1 MALNY
6 NFDYQGYKTERQ
18 KRSEELGLST
28 ALTEKEYNAL
38 ENAPAIGKSYSS
50 TIQALLNNKQ
60 ALYDNGFDE
69 DTINSLETKAL
80 SSADPEAAEADML
93 SAIAFA
99 RNLDIPVSDAYRN
112 LDALMEAQFF
122 NNVPRGKTAPK
133 AIADSFA
140 LGELSVQRG
149 RIGYDLMFL
158 DPESEEY
165 KKKYAQVL
173 ELNKEIEYRQDYIP
187 RSWYT
192 YILKSAGNT
201 VAYSLSNMA
210 ESFKNNAI
218 TQMGLT
224 GLASVAGLNTA
235 GSALAGT
242 AIAGVGTVAMPL
254 TAVIATAGLAAGI
267 AGGYMNGLQIEG
279 GNQYIA
285 LIESGID
292 HKTASNISLLHGA
305 ISSAIEQTLE
315 GVVGGVTNSALRAV
329 GLNVDTLASR
339 MITKGILDGTL
350 SRRLATIGT
359 IWAKDVLSEGL
370 EEAFQGL
377 SADLTKNLA
386 FVLNDMNAPVS
397 ASDAVKNMFSEAV
410 GGMAGSLLLGLAGAV
425 GDANIS
431 IQTAA
436 DLKRLASESY
446 SKTDFEEKA
455 KSILPDALTDEDTN
469 KVIDTLWAE
478 GKTVRDRHWNR
489 VSDVLENSA
498 VITERPTYDAEG
510 NMIGVSWDD
519 ENEIF
524 QLDDAS
530 FAKSEDKQNHTIRF
544 GNIEQRG
551 YNQQVAEIHQ
561 KKEEGEQL
569 FGDEHDFKVGQRMQI
584 VQGVQIDFTTD
595 NDNLTINDIKL
606 AEGLDESVKSKAVK
620 RLIELFPDYS
630 VSWNAKTAEDVSL
643 RDSLISQNPRG
654 SQYGLNYRENVD
666 TESTNYVKRW
676 LGNRFSEDDTEN
688 SIMAMSVE
696 AMAQKYGMNG
706 KQFLENYTEEIQSIK
721 GNKKAEALIAANG
734 QRIEDVKGFT
744 SAIKDARDNVKAVIY
759 AGEHADL
766 STFQHEMHHLVMA
779 IGDNKKEFTEA
790 FDKAKGTSIFRRF
803 VSKNLDIIGSVRGED
818 GRLDEKK
825 LQAII
830 EEIDSGEWKRDANE
844 FETELFNAWQREG
857 RSLNSELKPIMQR
870 IAESIRKVFS
880 VLKRDGS
887 GVQLNDEISAYYEK
901 LLGAESDG
909 KDRSSWKFSPDSTI
923 TPLSRESAESNVLL
937 QLREEN
943 DEFKKVEARLKA
955 DSSNFD
961 VEGNHL
967 APNGKKSNLTYRQW
981 IQVRTDSFK
990 NWFGDWEKAYS
1001 FNRIMEEDPVAILT
1015 GNEFAKQENKS
1026 LVDSVN
1032 EFYSSFGNKVHR
1044 DGFGQVLLRKHDIQS
1059 SIAHGVGRIKAI
1071 AFKAVP
1077 EVIQNGE
1084 IFAETDNYK
1093 SRGYTSVVIAAPIK
1107 IGTDEYICEVVVNK
1121 EESQNN
1127 FYLHEV
1133 ELKNKLQL
1141 GNQVR
1146 SYGNESQRNTKT
1158 GASKLIIAK
1167 LLAEGKFGSSKVVDE
1182 NGEPMVMY
1190 HGTEAKSITVFND
1203 ENYQNRNAGDKSF
1216 IFFSP
1221 FLENAEEYAG
1231 ESDNIYQCFL
1241 NMRNPLDSYNLK
1253 NKEDRFYEQYA
1264 SWLDSYYREKN
1275 KGYSEDAIDKYVES
1289 RIESDINDVYKR
1301 ANADEPVH
1309 WAIQDGFLKNLREN
1323 GYDGFIDRH
1332 VFGDSEYA
1340 VLSSNQVKSATDNN
1354 GNFSNDNPNILF
1366 QAFPN
1371 EFTSVDEAQKA
1382 LDEVIE
1388 AEGAPVIKEDSVR
1401 INVSTVPELY
1411 ALAEGAKAEFSE
1423 TIKKLQN
1430 IFGLSDDRVH
1440 SRTSLK
1446 KSNRVVEKAV
1456 NDYGRDVGRV
1466 IDVNGSTFSFD
1477 NYANAEDSYNKAL
1490 DYLGDAVVKKKAF
1503 ISKSGYKDFKINF
1516 KTSNG
1521 FIGELILIDE
1531 NIAWMKDNGIG
1542 HDIYEVL
1549 RKYEPYVKEE
1559 NGNSEKYK
1567 ALFGE
1572 QIWNAIDKIFKDLNE
1587 WSKKAYDNAKA
1598 IRNGQYDKPGFKANL
1613 YAVSSDITELSS
1625 QLRSNIDA
1633 SYLVG
1638 LSSYTLP
1645 SESTLNMVTGPIES
1659 SLLNALSQM
1668 SKYVTDIETTS
1679 NQNVSQNTSE
1689 VKDLQG
1695 IKKNVVFQT
1704 KVSDAFKEELDAIS
1718 EADIGKPNDTIV
1730 FSDET
1735 PVVFRE
1741 LGLENLSVEM
1751 YKDKL
1756 ARALYL
1762 SESERHGHSNG
1773 LSKEIIQQVA
1783 EKFADPLMVFLSKNE
1798 KDLVAVYEVLDK
1810 NGNTVMA
1817 SIKANAGTSEWNIVN
1832 LITSTYGRENR
1843 QYANWI
1849 NEQRLK
1855 YVDDTKKEALT
1866 VRLQLPS
1873 ALTSNQN
1880 ILRKTDIVNKYQC
1893 DKVLFQIISDAD
1905 KDELY
1910 DLARD
1915 SENFADFKGI
1925 VSAMMDGEF
1934 EEGDLL
1940 NIYAEVKDLYDEDEK
1955 EESYDDI
1962 DYDALRKEEDV
1973 PDNEEVEDVDPFDD
1987 IADKK
1992 LEIYPTNPLE
2002 NVSDSDIENMQ
2013 KSMIASFQAEKGE
2026 AEMPRETYTLAKP
2039 DATLNNIKDKNKSFD
2054 RIISTDEGILEF
2066 INGLREGV
2074 DDTRDGINLED
2085 YYDKDDEFGAW
2096 SINEKTNFKY
2106 DLEEKAAPLVKGLA
2120 YKTDFG
2126 FGVKNHL
2133 PLKLSDIDAKALKS
2147 LRGIVRNN
2155 MDFYRNLYAEAKAD
2169 EYWSGLP
2176 TLEEIY
2182 GLDEKLSNTNGLSIS
2197 EIKKMAAAINDNK
2210 LRDRI
2215 IRGGKV
2221 DVNELR
2227 EYLVRAKEREEAA
2240 KNEYDLALA
2249 VKEQKLQ
2256 AQSGELRRVSVE
2268 ATKAEEAYEKAKTA
2282 LEETDSLLEAK
2293 VNELARKAR
2302 KEGLDAKDIQEQQK
2316 LAQKKEYLERLT
2328 KQRQK
2333 VVKNLWNDKSQY
2345 YGRLGEKKKA
2355 EIDEKIKKVVSAIDE
2370 MSEREVIT
2378 EKEAVEKL
2386 IELATL
2392 IGKEK
2397 TEKAVYEAVTLERW
2411 KAKNREN
2418 EKAAKEEEN
2427 RVNEEYLRKKKSKE
2441 QKEEAEEK
2449 LYNAVTYE
2457 RWMAA
2462 KKAIE
2467 KAEKEDEKRANEEY
2481 LRKKQKKE
2489 DAEEAKEKLYDTVTL
2504 ERWKAAKRRNE
2515 VERIYQKKVDDLK
2528 AEYKSRETAQ
2538 KLKDRMLKQARMI
2551 MRPPSAQM
2559 DLEEAAKLQEIQAA
2573 YDPNFR
2579 STMRVLVSND
2589 GEEPAYE
2596 TKKISE
2602 LKAIYRKDPNDSRL
2616 DNLSEAQKAKLA
2628 LTSMDEMTLSELEE
2642 LRRITDDLRN
2652 IGRAKRSAYIQEKKQ
2667 NESNLRNS
2675 LIGQITK
2682 RKDYDPSA
2690 NIGGS
2695 RERRKMLKKGY
2706 RDVFFST
2713 LTMATKSKQ
2722 IDNNKEGS
2730 FYNLLI
2736 EEKRKHQ
2743 REEWSARYKRE
2754 APVDKLFKEL
2764 DIDTSYLYQNYKDIQ
2779 FTGLEGTRSYTLS
2792 DLAYIYLSANNQRNV
2807 EAVAYGTLVT
2817 KTEKSRFYMEAN
2829 DLYPGDDT
2837 KNIVSRNEYVDM
2849 QIRALGDARY
2859 SELYAVARDTIEGDE
2874 KAMAVTKAIEEDL
2887 NEKERFELIKENVAR
2902 RYNQPVEKVDYYLP
2916 INRND
2921 SKGETPADKV
2931 ANDLLNQHT
2940 KSGKPV
2946 IGRGF
2951 TITRLDIAPRHQ
2963 PSTDIDLLK
2972 VWQNAVYNQEHMLAF
2987 GDYIDKLNAVFENK
3001 GQERDF
3007 LRESIIDCKNL
3018 GKSMYD
3024 DIVEYIDVVAN
3035 PELTGKEGANP
3046 IDPLIR
3052 FAKGG
3057 IYSGYLGFKL
3067 SAVVTQLITSPAP
3080 FLGKVNVPRL
3090 FSSFL
3095 QITMDPNGVRD
3106 KINAIS
3112 PFMRNRSFSMIYDE
3126 IKSAASEAD
3135 KYSDGTWKAKTR
3147 KAYDQA
3153 MDIGMR
3159 GLEWIDW
3166 YCVSAGWKAI
3176 YDEEI
3181 IKLGGETE
3189 ENVKKAVEIADKY
3202 TAETQPLTD
3211 PTEIAPYLTKGGE
3224 ALKTFTQFRASLN
3237 VIWNN
3242 TVNDA
3247 NAILHPKANPAN
3259 FKEAVGRI
3267 VGYMGAGVL
3276 VALLRGEI
3284 GGDDEEDKKKRSWD
3298 IVRDLATA
3306 ATSQFTDSVPILGDL
3321 ASTGA
3326 AMILT
3331 GKYERSFGTDLFPFF
3346 SDTLDGIGRVTNYL
3360 STPREDRDPEKLA
3373 KAFQAVVE
3381 GTALAVGLPVSAYK
3395 DTKRVFDN
3403 WDEGG
3408 WMALFG
3414 RRQFNKK
3421 Q

>member
-50 TIQALLNNKQ
+50 TIQTLLNNKQ

-140 LGELSVQRG
+140 LGKLSVQRG
-149 RIGYDLMFL
+149 RLGYDLMFL
-158 DPESEEY
+158 DPESEQY

-192 YILKSAGNT
+192 YILKSAGYA
-201 VAYSLSNMA
+201 VPYSLSNMA

-254 TAVIATAGLAAGI
+254 TAVITTAGLAAGI

-292 HKTASNISLLHGA
+292 HKTASKISLLHGA

-397 ASDAVKNMFSEAV
+397 ASNAVKNMFSEAV

-561 KKEEGEQL
+561 KNEEGEQL
-569 FGDEHDFKVGQRMQI
+569 FGDEHDVKANQRMQI

-606 AEGLDESVKSKAVK
+606 AEGLDASVKEKAVK

-654 SQYGLNYRENVD
+654 SQHGLNYRENVD

-706 KQFLENYTEEIQSIK
+706 KQFLENYTEEIQAIK

-887 GVQLNDEISAYYEK
+887 GVQLNDEIAEYYEK
-901 LLGAESDG
+901 LMGAESDG
-909 KDRSSWKFSPDSTI
+909 KDRSDWKFSPDSTI
-923 TPLSRESAESNVLL
+923 TPMAADSNFIGPLRRKYGSIFSDSKNKQVASAEEETAIKNIIYEYPKHSIADGIEMLDGLRNDKHDMPMQKEYLTAMLL
-937 QLREEN
+937 NELLSEKMILLPRYMDRILNEIAGKQRFDNYSLADGISALSE
-943 DEFKKVEARLKA
+943 DGKTFEFKMVNSMNKVVRYLNAAAEKA
-955 DSSNFD
+955 DVAVVVVSSPRSLDILNLNRFTGSRD
-961 VEGNHL
+961 AYIINIQDENKIEVLE
-967 APNGKKSNLTYRQW
+967 KKSSTTWRWHQDTKSQHNLDNSRPVYSIIRELQNVNSEDQTPMDYSIYSKENANNNTSDKGVERSTIVELSHIRGFDNKTSNNENVKDFPNVAFMTAYHGSPYEITEALSTQYIGTGEGAHVHGWGLYFAENKQISENYRLNLLDSKNIYGYTYSVDGVDVTDFVRDYLGMDLEDNLSPKELQDDLISQAEKVKKKNEQTYQRDVKQLNFYEYFRDLAGKEDMSTRQFW
-981 IQVRTDSFK
+981 RK
-990 NWFGDWEKAYS
+990 Y
-1001 FNRIMEEDPVAILT
+1001 
-1015 GNEFAKQENKS
+1015 GNEFDEKIEEAAIIGTSRKS
-1026 LVDSVN
+1026 LSSTIYPRTSDLQKRFAEDAEDIRRNSVVPFYSVDWNNLKVSKDAGSLLEVDLPDYDELLNEQSPLSEQKPYVIQVLNDLWIN
-1032 EFYSSFGNKVHR
+1032 EFGKSLEEDFNNDTTGRKIYSVLSEKTGSDKEASLLLDRYGIKGITYIGGR
-1044 DGFGQVLLRKHDIQS
+1044 DGRCFVIFNGD
-1059 SIAHGVGRIKAI
+1059 SI
-1071 AFKAVP
+1071 
-1077 EVIQNGE
+1077 N
-1084 IFAETDNYK
+1084 
-1093 SRGYTSVVIAAPIK
+1093 
-1107 IGTDEYICEVVVNK
+1107 
-1121 EESQNN
+1121 SQN
-1127 FYLHEV
+1127 
-1133 ELKNKLQL
+1133 
-1141 GNQVR
+1141 
-1146 SYGNESQRNTKT
+1146 
-1158 GASKLIIAK
+1158 
-1167 LLAEGKFGSSKVVDE
+1167 
-1182 NGEPMVMY
+1182 
-1190 HGTEAKSITVFND
+1190 
-1203 ENYQNRNAGDKSF
+1203 
-1216 IFFSP
+1216 
-1221 FLENAEEYAG
+1221 
-1231 ESDNIYQCFL
+1231 
-1241 NMRNPLDSYNLK
+1241 
-1253 NKEDRFYEQYA
+1253 
-1264 SWLDSYYREKN
+1264 
-1275 KGYSEDAIDKYVES
+1275 
-1289 RIESDINDVYKR
+1289 RI
-1301 ANADEPVH
+1301 
-1309 WAIQDGFLKNLREN
+1309 L
-1323 GYDGFIDRH
+1323 
-1332 VFGDSEYA
+1332 
-1340 VLSSNQVKSATDNN
+1340 
-1354 GNFSNDNPNILF
+1354 
-1366 QAFPN
+1366 
-1371 EFTSVDEAQKA
+1371 
-1382 LDEVIE
+1382 
-1388 AEGAPVIKEDSVR
+1388 
-1401 INVSTVPELY
+1401 
-1411 ALAEGAKAEFSE
+1411 
-1423 TIKKLQN
+1423 
-1430 IFGLSDDRVH
+1430 
-1440 SRTSLK
+1440 
-1446 KSNRVVEKAV
+1446 
-1456 NDYGRDVGRV
+1456 
-1466 IDVNGSTFSFD
+1466 
-1477 NYANAEDSYNKAL
+1477 
-1490 DYLGDAVVKKKAF
+1490 
-1503 ISKSGYKDFKINF
+1503 
-1516 KTSNG
+1516 
-1521 FIGELILIDE
+1521 
-1531 NIAWMKDNGIG
+1531 
-1542 HDIYEVL
+1542 
-1549 RKYEPYVKEE
+1549 
-1559 NGNSEKYK
+1559 
-1567 ALFGE
+1567 
-1572 QIWNAIDKIFKDLNE
+1572 
-1587 WSKKAYDNAKA
+1587 
-1598 IRNGQYDKPGFKANL
+1598 
-1613 YAVSSDITELSS
+1613 
-1625 QLRSNIDA
+1625 
-1633 SYLVG
+1633 
-1638 LSSYTLP
+1638 
-1645 SESTLNMVTGPIES
+1645 
-1659 SLLNALSQM
+1659 
-1668 SKYVTDIETTS
+1668 
-1679 NQNVSQNTSE
+1679 
-1689 VKDLQG
+1689 
-1695 IKKNVVFQT
+1695 FQT
-1704 KVSDAFKEELDAIS
+1704 KVSDAFKEELEAIS
-1718 EADIGKPNDTIV
+1718 ETDKYVSNETIRL
-1730 FSDET
+1730 SDET
-1735 PVVFRE
+1735 PVIFRE
-1741 LGLENLSVEM
+1741 LGMPDLPVEM
-1751 YKDKL
+1751 YKRKL
-1756 ARALYL
+1756 ATGLYGK
-1762 SESERHGHSNG
+1762 ETENHSHADS
-1773 LSKEIIQQVA
+1773 LSKEIINEVA
-1783 EKFADPLMVFLSKNE
+1783 TSFGNPLLVFKSKTDENSIVALYDVVDRKGKHVIAAVRADV
-1798 KDLVAVYEVLDK
+1798 
-1810 NGNTVMA
+1810 
-1817 SIKANAGTSEWNIVN
+1817 INAAHTEVN
-1832 LITSTYGRENR
+1832 LVTSIYGKDNENIFKHW
-1843 QYANWI
+1843 YDEGLLI
-1849 NEQRLK
+1849 YE
-1855 YVDDTKKEALT
+1855 DDTRRGKT
-1866 VRLQLPS
+1866 SPMLQLHS
-1873 ALTSNQN
+1873 ARSSLNSKVLTKSQ
-1880 ILRKTDIVNKYQC
+1880 IVNKYQG

-1940 NIYAEVKDLYDEDEK
+1940 NIYAEVKDLYDEDKE

-1973 PDNEEVEDVDPFDD
+1973 PDNEEVEDIDPFDD
-1987 IADKK
+1987 IADEK

-2126 FGVKNHL
+2126 FGIKNHL

-2227 EYLVRAKEREEAA
+2227 DYLVRAKEREEAA

-2282 LEETDSLLEAK
+2282 LEETVSLLEAK

-2378 EKEAVEKL
+2378 EKESVEKL

-2418 EKAAKEEEN
+2418 QKTAKEEEN
-2427 RVNEEYLRKKKSKE
+2427 RVNEEYLRKKKAKE
-2441 QKEEAEEK
+2441 QKEAAEEK

-2467 KAEKEDEKRANEEY
+2467 KAEKEEEKRANEEY

-2515 VERIYQKKVDDLK
+2515 VERIYQKKVEELK

-2602 LKAIYRKDPNDSRL
+2602 LKAIYRKNPNDSRL

-2736 EEKRKHQ
+2736 AEKRKHQ

-2837 KNIVSRNEYVDM
+2837 KSIVSRNEYVDM

-3007 LRESIIDCKNL
+3007 LRESIIDCKKL

-3035 PELTGKEGANP
+3035 PELAGKEGANP

-3202 TAETQPLTD
+3202 TSETQPLTD

-3247 NAILHPKANPAN
+3247 NAILHPKANPEN
-3259 FKEAVGRI
+3259 FKEAVGRM

-3284 GGDDEEDKKKRSWD
+3284 GGDDEEDKKKRAWD

-3321 ASTGA
+3321 ASTGT

-3373 KAFQAVVE
+3373 KAFQAVAE

-3414 RRQFNKK
+3414 RRQFSKK